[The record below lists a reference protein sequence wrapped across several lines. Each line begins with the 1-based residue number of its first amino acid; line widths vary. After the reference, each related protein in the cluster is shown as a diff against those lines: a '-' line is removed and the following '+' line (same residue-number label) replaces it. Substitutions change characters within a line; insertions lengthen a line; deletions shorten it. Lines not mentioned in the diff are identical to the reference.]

1 MVAIKILRTTIEE
14 EENEEMCSARGHQA
28 LQIFLPPA
36 NITLWFQEYIYST
49 NISLKP
55 PESRLGKIE
64 YFTLKKGCRLGDHI
78 LAWARIAKLHGLLH
92 ELSLRREQARLSE
105 NGSKCLA

>member
-36 NITLWFQEYIYST
+36 NITL
-49 NISLKP
+49 
-55 PESRLGKIE
+55 
-64 YFTLKKGCRLGDHI
+64 
-78 LAWARIAKLHGLLH
+78 
-92 ELSLRREQARLSE
+92 
-105 NGSKCLA
+105 